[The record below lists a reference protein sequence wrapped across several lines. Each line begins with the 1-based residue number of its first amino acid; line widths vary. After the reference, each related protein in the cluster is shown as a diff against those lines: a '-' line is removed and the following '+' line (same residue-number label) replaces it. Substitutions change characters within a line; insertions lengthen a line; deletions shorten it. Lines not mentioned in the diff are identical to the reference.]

1 MKKTIKVI
9 FSLISGILTFFIVR
23 YIEKKVYSIILK
35 TCIEE
40 TFKSLSI
47 IFLFT
52 IFNKKFKKFISCKNL
67 KYKSSPQFFFEFQKI
82 YNFFLLNSF
91 IIYLSFAIT
100 ENIIY
105 YYAYPSLEIYYRF
118 LSGFLIHIN
127 TAIFFIFLMT
137 YIFLHINISYLTLS
151 ISYFILIIFSISYHY
166 LNNILIYNFPSSV
179 KILYIANPF
188 TFCILI
194 IGIILNYKNKF
205 LNIFF

>member
-1 MKKTIKVI
+1 MKKIIKVI
-9 FSLISGILTFFIVR
+9 FSFISGILSFFIVR
-23 YIEKKVYSIILK
+23 YIEKNVYSIILK

-47 IFLFT
+47 ICLFT
-52 IFNKKFKKFISCKNL
+52 IFNKKFKKFIPYKIS
-67 KYKSSPQFFFEFQKI
+67 KYKSTPQFIFEFQKI

-105 YYAYPSLEIYYRF
+105 YYSYPSLEIYYRF

-137 YIFLHINISYLTLS
+137 YIFLHNKINYLTLT
-151 ISYFILIIFSISYHY
+151 ISYFILIIISVSYHY

-179 KILYIANPF
+179 KILYIANPSI
-188 TFCILI
+188 FCILI
-194 IGIILNYKNKF
+194 IGIIFNYKNKF
-205 LNIFF
+205 LNIF